1 MGNKNKLHEELMR
14 YGKVIKE
21 NTFDTARGV
30 YTIRIIR
37 RGSELFW
44 HKMKNGVVV
53 EINSL
58 TLMGLG

>member
-1 MGNKNKLHEELMR
+1 MGNKNKLHEELLW

-53 EINSL
+53 EINNL